1 MAASKFFVTVCAS
14 LSWALMGPAI
24 EKARAAQV
32 AAMMVRIF
40 MGFLPLPI
48 GWSSFF
54 IVPPGPAGL
63 LIIVSGIG
71 AKHAVA
77 LWLLQGACVSV
88 RGSPLATSIQPQAD
102 PF

>member
-1 MAASKFFVTVCAS
+1 MA
-14 LSWALMGPAI
+14 PAI

-54 IVPPGPAGL
+54 LV
-63 LIIVSGIG
+63 
-71 AKHAVA
+71 
-77 LWLLQGACVSV
+77 
-88 RGSPLATSIQPQAD
+88 
-102 PF
+102 